1 MGATVACGRR
11 QHDTQRRVRQGPPA
25 PPPAPSSVEA
35 VTSSGLGRCLP
46 RSRQPAR
53 RLPARRGPGGAAVPL
68 LGDLRT
74 GRGMLLW
81 RCRQGLVGRHYP
93 LAQLLGW
100 GQRAVAPVRGLI
112 RTLGGGLEPG
122 HRPRRSNQSAARA
135 PAGSHHAGRECP
147 GAPGRIAAPPRR
159 CRRRRRARLRPIHA
173 SPPFQARQGPGATFV
188 TGANDNLLRPLI
200 RYSRSAGERRRC
212 ASRARSSAAAAP

>member
-1 MGATVACGRR
+1 MGATVAYGRR

-53 RLPARRGPGGAAVPL
+53 RLPARRGPGARLCHSSATSGLARHAVVAVPAGPRRPPL
-68 LGDLRT
+68 PARAAPRLGPARSSAGAWPHQDARRRPRT
-74 GRGMLLW
+74 GT
-81 RCRQGLVGRHYP
+81 P
-93 LAQLLGW
+93 SE
-100 GQRAVAPVRGLI
+100 
-112 RTLGGGLEPG
+112 TLQPIS
-122 HRPRRSNQSAARA
+122 RPSACWVSPRRSRMSRSTWAYRCSSSAMPSAKA
-135 PAGSHHAGRECP
+135 
-147 GAPGRIAAPPRR
+147 
-159 CRRRRRARLRPIHA
+159 ARLRPIHA